1 LVAGEYYVSF
11 VEKALKKL
19 QESQATGAKAGN
31 KTGDPVRDRS
41 PVVVGVMV
49 KDAVVGRAESDLR
62 RSSKSIRVDR
72 SALRSLG
79 LIPPEKQERRLANE
93 FRHIKRPLI
102 AAALGKGVEP
112 LLNGHLIM
120 VASALPGDGKTFTSM
135 NLALSMALEKDISVL
150 LVDADVAKPHISTT
164 FGVASEPGLVDALA
178 NSQLDIE
185 TLVIPTDVPGL
196 SILPAGRANESATEL
211 LASERMVHIVK
222 ALAQTDARRIVVFD
236 SPPLLLTSE
245 SRALADVVGQIV
257 LVVRAGA
264 TAKSAVTDALALLG
278 EDRPVGIVLN
288 QAVLGSTESYYGY
301 NYGYGSN
308 TDNE

>member
-1 LVAGEYYVSF
+1 MSF